1 MLRITDIGIYVNL
14 LEYNDIEGFIPAS
27 ELSRRRIR
35 SIPKLVQVGKVE
47 PSMVTRVDKV
57 KGNNQNGTAYRQ
69 ATSISPSV
77 V

>member
-1 MLRITDIGIYVNL
+1 MNL
-14 LEYNDIEGFIPAS
+14 LEYNDIQGFIPAS

-57 KGNNQNGTAYRQ
+57 KGGKQNGATYRQ

>member
-1 MLRITDIGIYVNL
+1 MNL
-14 LEYNDIEGFIPAS
+14 LEYNDIQGFIPAS

-57 KGNNQNGTAYRQ
+57 KGGEPNGATYRQ
-69 ATSISPSV
+69 ATSISASV